1 MGTKSTEWIAP
12 VDVERKDHDQVLA
25 VISASPGVTIEA
37 LLEHLPWMRWG
48 HLFSIL
54 GECLQEGS
62 VILCQKEFQFE
73 VRAIH
78 LSSSGNEENEKDVL
92 TGYMPS
98 KSGDRW
104 MGI

>member
-1 MGTKSTEWIAP
+1 MGTKCTEWIAP
-12 VDVERKDHDQVLA
+12 VDVEQKDHEQVLA
-25 VISASPGVTIEA
+25 IISASPGVTIEA

-78 LSSSGNEENEKDVL
+78 SSSSGNEKDVL

-98 KSGDRW
+98 KPGDRW

>member
-1 MGTKSTEWIAP
+1 MATKNSEWNAP
-12 VDVERKDHDQVLA
+12 VDVERKDRDEVLA
-25 VISASPGVTIEA
+25 VISASPWVTIEA
-37 LLEHLPWMRWG
+37 LLDHLPWMQWG

-78 LSSSGNEENEKDVL
+78 SSSSGNEEDVQMA
-92 TGYMPS
+92 YIPS
-98 KSGDRW
+98 KRGDRW